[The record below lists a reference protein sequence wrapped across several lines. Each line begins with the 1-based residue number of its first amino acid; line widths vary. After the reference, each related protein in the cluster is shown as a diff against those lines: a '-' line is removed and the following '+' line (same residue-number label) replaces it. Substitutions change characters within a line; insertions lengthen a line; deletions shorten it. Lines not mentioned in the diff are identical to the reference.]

1 MNMKQLV
8 YEYTERIAARQQY
21 ANQLVSELNQVL
33 NRFKEK
39 HNHFSQPIDEAFAFQ
54 LVSQPIETYDELLRV
69 NSPVKPI
76 AGKLLDVS
84 ALATLC
90 GIDRPAWIAAVTGV
104 LPGSVDRYNRAGV
117 TGLLSLKGKD
127 RHLVAW
133 EKDHFIV
140 NKEELATDCE
150 LYRVFAT
157 TSEQLAELEFWQG
170 VAYTFNCLLLRGII
184 DRIDANAM
192 QDRIKMLVVVKEGDG
207 VKFVPDDAKL
217 AEKIAAMAVN

>member
-1 MNMKQLV
+1 MKTLV
-8 YEYTERIAARQQY
+8 YEYTDRIEARKKY
-21 ANQLVSELNQVL
+21 ASELVNSL
-33 NRFKEK
+33 NGLLISYKAKF
-39 HNHFSQPIDEAFAFQ
+39 NHFGQPITEDFAFQ
-54 LVSQPIETYDELLRV
+54 LVVDPVGTFDELLRV

-76 AGKLLDVS
+76 AGKPLDVS

-117 TGLLSLKGKD
+117 TGLLALKGKD
-127 RHLVAW
+127 KHLVSWDNDKFAINQ
-133 EKDHFIV
+133 EA
-140 NKEELATDCE
+140 LAADCE
-150 LYRVFAT
+150 AYRVFAT

-170 VAYTFNCLLLRGII
+170 VAYTFNCLLTKGVI

-217 AEKIAAMAVN
+217 AEQIKQMAVN